1 MELSVLGLVHFY
13 SQHNLI
19 PACGN
24 FLQIRRSLAGN
35 YANNVTTTICPTNV
49 EAIVAFTSFVTENNF
64 DFLRVYDGN
73 NTTINSLASYT
84 GNAIPASITSSA
96 ANGCLTCIYIRW

>member
-1 MELSVLGLVHFY
+1 MLKPSV
-13 SQHNLI
+13 
-19 PACGN
+19 
-24 FLQIRRSLAGN
+24 
-35 YANNVTTTICPTNV
+35 T
-49 EAIVAFTSFVTENNF
+49 FTSFATEANF

-73 NTTINSLASYT
+73 NTTYTLASYT